1 MCQTVPVTDH
11 PCRNITDFVFYAKCT
26 KMAENGVLK
35 TVSRIFIF
43 QRFIA
48 FLGQELR
55 HLCHC
60 TRFGETP
67 GAVTWR
73 RADKKTAE
81 GILFTAYA
89 PDGAKGDGG
98 GGSGGGGGGGD
109 EDKVWIFST
118 QLPPPMTNAVGWLE
132 LSESLF
138 FLCVSGN

>member
-1 MCQTVPVTDH
+1 
-11 PCRNITDFVFYAKCT
+11 
-26 KMAENGVLK
+26 MAENGVLT

-98 GGSGGGGGGGD
+98 GGGVGGGGSGGGGGGD

-118 QLPPPMTNAVGWLE
+118 QLPPPMTNAVGWGGGGGGQGLE